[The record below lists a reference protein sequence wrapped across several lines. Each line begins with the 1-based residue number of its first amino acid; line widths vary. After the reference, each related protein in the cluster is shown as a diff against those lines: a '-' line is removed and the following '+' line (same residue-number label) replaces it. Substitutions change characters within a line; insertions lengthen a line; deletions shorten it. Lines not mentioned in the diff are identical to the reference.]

1 MSEGFEGKPFDGK
14 AFDGKV
20 ALVTGGSTGIG
31 RAVTGRL
38 ATAGAAVAFCGI
50 DGPSVATAEAE
61 LRAAGAR
68 VTGSVTDVTDE
79 DAVRDLV
86 SQTVTRYGGLDVVVT
101 SAGIQRYGTVEETSG
116 ELWDEVL
123 DVNVKGVFLT
133 CKAAV
138 PRLRARG
145 GGAIVAVSSVQ
156 ALASQQ
162 RVAAYAASKA
172 AINALTRAIALDHA
186 ADGIRVNVVCPG
198 SVDTPMLRW
207 AAGLFAGGRDPD
219 ELVADW
225 GRAHPLGR
233 VARPEEVAEVVA
245 FLASPAA
252 SFVTGAEYLVDGGLR
267 AGLPV
272 ALPTGQP
279 GTGQPEGTS

>member
-1 MSEGFEGKPFDGK
+1 MSERTGFE
-14 AFDGKV
+14 GKV

-31 RAVTGRL
+31 QAVTARL
-38 ATAGAAVAFCGI
+38 AALGAAVAFCGI
-50 DGPSVATAEAE
+50 EEASVRATEAG
-61 LRAAGAR
+61 LQDAGAR
-68 VTGSVTDVTDE
+68 VTGSVTDVTDAA
-79 DAVRDLV
+79 AVRDLADQAV
-86 SQTVTRYGGLDVVVT
+86 ARYGRLDVVVT
-101 SAGIQRYGTVEETSG
+101 CAGIQRYGTVEETTS

-133 CKAAV
+133 CKAAI
-138 PRLRARG
+138 PHIRAGG
-145 GGAIVAVSSVQ
+145 GGAIVTVSSIQ

-172 AINALTRAIALDHA
+172 AIGALTRAIALDYA
-186 ADGIRVNVVCPG
+186 VDGIRANVVLPG

-207 AAGLFAGGRDPD
+207 AAGLFADGRDPD
-219 ELVADW
+219 ELVAEW
-225 GRAHPLGR
+225 GRSHPLGR

-267 AGLPV
+267 AGVPV
-272 ALPTGQP
+272 ALPARDA
-279 GTGQPEGTS
+279 